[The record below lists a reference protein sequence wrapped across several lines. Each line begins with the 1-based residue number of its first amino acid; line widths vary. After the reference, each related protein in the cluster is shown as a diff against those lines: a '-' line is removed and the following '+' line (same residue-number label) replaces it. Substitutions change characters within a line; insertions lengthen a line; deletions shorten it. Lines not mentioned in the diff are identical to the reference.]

1 MAEKSKTRK
10 KKETPA
16 TASANGDAAE
26 TTDTQPTAH
35 DLGNLDKIRTI
46 LFGTQIR
53 EFEKKFSRLES
64 RLEREIEAI
73 RENVRRRFDELE
85 AYVKEENDAL
95 NKRLANELQ
104 LRKKAEEEAARE
116 RQALA
121 ETSRTELAEVDARHN
136 EAERALRERLLSQ
149 SKELSEEIERRIQT
163 LSAMVRDAVDTL
175 QDEKTDRHSLADLF
189 EEFSTRLRDDF
200 KLPFDE

>member
-1 MAEKSKTRK
+1 MAEKSKHRK
-10 KKETPA
+10 TKA
-16 TASANGDAAE
+16 TSATSSANGDVAE
-26 TTDTQPTAH
+26 TTDAPPAH
-35 DLGNLDKIRTI
+35 DPGNLDKIRTI

-73 RENVRRRFDELE
+73 RENMRRRFDELE

-95 NKRLANELQ
+95 NKRLSNELQ
-104 LRKKAEEEAARE
+104 LRKKSEEEAARE

-121 ETSRTELAEVDARHN
+121 EASRTALAELDARHS
-136 EAERALRERLLSQ
+136 EAERALRERLLGQ

-175 QDEKTDRHSLADLF
+175 QDEKTDRRALADLF

>member
-1 MAEKSKTRK
+1 MADKSGSTK
-10 KKETPA
+10 KPKKTPA
-16 TASANGDAAE
+16 SSNGDAPEAASVP
-26 TTDTQPTAH
+26 TTH
-35 DLGNLDKIRTI
+35 DPGNLDKIRTI

-64 RLEREIEAI
+64 RLEREVAAI

-121 ETSRTELAEVDARHN
+121 ETSRTELAEVDARHS

-149 SKELSEEIERRIQT
+149 SKELSEEIERQIQT

-175 QDEKTDRHSLADLF
+175 QDEKTDRRSLADLF
-189 EEFSTRLRDDF
+189 EEFSARLREDF